1 MKKIIFVMLYFI
13 ALPLLGYEVT
23 EKFIG
28 ALAFMAIVAFPIYL
42 CSQNKNMNNFLLKIA
57 Q

>member
-1 MKKIIFVMLYFI
+1 MLYFI

-28 ALAFMAIVAFPIYL
+28 ALAFMAIVAFPIYF

>member
-28 ALAFMAIVAFPIYL
+28 ALAFMAIVAFPIYF

>member
-1 MKKIIFVMLYFI
+1 MKKFLFIMLYFI

-23 EKFIG
+23 GKLIG
-28 ALAFMAIVAFPIYL
+28 SLAFMAVVALPMYF